1 MRDKYFYEVMFD
13 DTSIDVSKE
22 VGLVW
27 SIANSLR
34 GAYTSDKYKD
44 VIIPMV
50 IIRRF
55 ECALE
60 ATKGAVVAKH
70 KQNPNLPAAL
80 LCQVSKYPFYNYS
93 EYNLKRLLDD
103 SDNIASNLKSYIE
116 GFSANIQLIL
126 EKLLKFS
133 TQIDKMD
140 KSNRLYS
147 VVKKFSD
154 LDLYP
159 THVDSMKM
167 GYIFED
173 IIRRF
178 SENAEA
184 GDHYTPREV
193 IRLMVNVLLA
203 EGCNDL
209 LTDEGKIAT
218 VLDAACG
225 SGGML
230 STTYDFLRRK
240 NPYVDVRLFGQEIN
254 PESYAICLADML
266 IKGQDVKN
274 IMGDEEANTLKTDC
288 FPDQKMRLVIMNP
301 PFGTPWGGKDA
312 PEGQEKKVREEN
324 KKGGR
329 FEHGLPGTGDAQLL
343 FMQHAINKLD
353 EKNGR
358 AAIITNGS
366 PLFSGGTTSGES
378 QIRRWMLEED
388 LIEAII
394 ALPTQLFYNTD
405 IGIYIFILSRNKRS
419 DRRGKVQLINAVDM
433 WKPLR
438 KSLGKKRREIDRDS
452 MVKITELYSN
462 FEENQYCKIF
472 PNEEFMYKEYAVYQP
487 LQRRGVLDEE
497 SIERLRTSSYFT
509 SNSSIF
515 NETDFDQLKEM
526 NPRSAADEKKYQ
538 KYLAGQQF
546 VADVLTI
553 LEANRSD
560 RIFMDYSEFEKHLK
574 SLLGTVEGMSASR
587 LTGIAMV
594 LAVMDKTA
602 VVQKDRKGEIVKDTT
617 TKDTEII
624 KLTQDPEKYFEAEVY
639 PHVPDAI
646 WLYEFDPS
654 KKVSVSNRERIGAE
668 IAFTQY
674 FYEYSRNDTAQGIHN
689 KIAQNTVALQHIFS
703 VNDVEQRNLDALIST
718 YEDQLQLGKK
728 YRDLFV
734 LETLLRGLDPTVELK
749 DSGLIWFGKIP
760 AHWEVKRIKYVIKQ
774 GNDGIKV
781 GPFGSTLTN
790 EVVSADDGQFKVYGQ
805 ANLIR
810 RDFEYGDNFV
820 TEDNYLRLKNYEVL
834 PYDIVVSMMG
844 TIGKCCVVPEGISP
858 GIMDSHLIKVRLSSL
873 MFPQYFE
880 YLYESEAVYEQL
892 LLKSKGSIMNGLNST
907 IVKNVYMVVPPVEEQ
922 IAICRYINEHLSDAV
937 EVK

>member
-1 MRDKYFYEVMFD
+1 MKDKYFYEVMFD

-405 IGIYIFILSRNKRS
+405 IGIYIFILSRNKRP

-515 NETDFDQLKEM
+515 NETDFEQLKEM

-617 TKDTEII
+617 TKDTELI

-781 GPFGSTLTN
+781 GPFGSALTN

>member
-1 MRDKYFYEVMFD
+1 MKEKYFYEVMFD

-60 ATKGAVVAKH
+60 ATKDAVVARH

-80 LCQVSKYPFYNYS
+80 LCQISKYPFYNYS

-103 SDNIASNLKSYIE
+103 SDSIASNLKSYIE

-159 THVDSMKM
+159 DHVDSMKM

-193 IRLMVNVLLA
+193 IRLMANILLA
-203 EGCNDL
+203 EGCDDL
-209 LTDEGKIAT
+209 LTEEGKIAT

-230 STTYDFLRRK
+230 STAYDFLRRK

-274 IMGDEEANTLKTDC
+274 IKGDEEANTLKIDC

-312 PEGQEKKVREEN
+312 PEGQEKAVRAEF

-358 AAIITNGS
+358 AAIVSNGS

-394 ALPTQLFYNTD
+394 ALPSQLFYNTD
-405 IGIYIFILSRNKRS
+405 IGIYIFILSRNKRPG
-419 DRRGKVQLINAVDM
+419 RRGKVQLINAVDM

-452 MVKITELYSN
+452 MAKITELYSK

-487 LQRRGVLDEE
+487 LQRRGVLDAE
-497 SIERLRTSSYFT
+497 SIERLRTSNYFT

-515 NETDFDQLKEM
+515 NEIDFEQLQEM

-538 KYLAGQQF
+538 KYLAGRQF
-546 VADVLTI
+546 VADVLEI

-560 RIFMDYSEFEKHLK
+560 RVFMDYGEFEKYLN
-574 SLLGTVEGMSASR
+574 SLLGKVKGMSASR
-587 LTGIAMV
+587 LSGIAME
-594 LAVMDKTA
+594 LTIIDKTA
-602 VVQKDRKGEIVKDTT
+602 VVQKDRKGEIIKDTT

-646 WLYEFDPS
+646 WAYEFDP
-654 KKVSVSNRERIGAE
+654 KKKESSTNKEKLGAE
-668 IAFTQY
+668 FPFTRF
-674 FYEYSRNDTAQGIHN
+674 FYEYKEPEKADDLLAQFMELEKSLSE
-689 KIAQNTVALQHIFS
+689 KIAALQ
-703 VNDVEQRNLDALIST
+703 
-718 YEDQLQLGKK
+718 
-728 YRDLFV
+728 
-734 LETLLRGLDPTVELK
+734 
-749 DSGLIWFGKIP
+749 
-760 AHWEVKRIKYVIKQ
+760 
-774 GNDGIKV
+774 
-781 GPFGSTLTN
+781 
-790 EVVSADDGQFKVYGQ
+790 
-805 ANLIR
+805 
-810 RDFEYGDNFV
+810 
-820 TEDNYLRLKNYEVL
+820 
-834 PYDIVVSMMG
+834 
-844 TIGKCCVVPEGISP
+844 
-858 GIMDSHLIKVRLSSL
+858 
-873 MFPQYFE
+873 
-880 YLYESEAVYEQL
+880 ESE
-892 LLKSKGSIMNGLNST
+892 
-907 IVKNVYMVVPPVEEQ
+907 
-922 IAICRYINEHLSDAV
+922 
-937 EVK
+937 EV

>member
-60 ATKGAVVAKH
+60 ATKDAVVAKH

-93 EYNLKRLLDD
+93 EYTLKRLLDD
-103 SDNIASNLKSYIE
+103 SDSIASNLKSYIE

-159 THVDSMKM
+159 AHVDSMKM

-353 EKNGR
+353 KKNGR

-405 IGIYIFILSRNKRS
+405 IGIYIFILSRNKRP

-487 LQRRGVLDEE
+487 LQRRGMLDAE
-497 SIERLRTSSYFT
+497 SIERLRISSYFT

-515 NETDFDQLKEM
+515 NETDFEQLKEM

-560 RIFMDYSEFEKHLK
+560 RVFMDYGEFEKYLK

-602 VVQKDRKGEIVKDTT
+602 VVQKDRKGEIVKDTA

-781 GPFGSTLTN
+781 GPFGSALTN

>member
-1 MRDKYFYEVMFD
+1 MVSKYCYEVMFD

-60 ATKGAVVAKH
+60 ETKAAVVDKYR
-70 KQNPNLPAAL
+70 QNPALPAAL
-80 LCQVSKYPFYNYS
+80 LCQVSKYPFYNTS
-93 EYNLKRLLDD
+93 EFTLKRLLDD
-103 SDNIASNLKSYIE
+103 SDNIAINLKSYIE

-147 VVKKFSD
+147 VVKKFSE

-159 THVDSMKM
+159 SHVDSMKM

-193 IRLMVNVLLA
+193 IRLMVNLLLA

-240 NPYVDVRLFGQEIN
+240 NPYVDVRLFGQEVN

-266 IKGQDVKN
+266 IKDQDIVN
-274 IMGDEEANTLKTDC
+274 IRGDEGANTLKTDC

-312 PEGQEKKVREEN
+312 PEGQEKAVREEN
-324 KKGGR
+324 RSGGR
-329 FEHGLPGTGDAQLL
+329 FAHGLPGTGDAQLL

-353 EKNGR
+353 ERCGR

-388 LIEAII
+388 LIEAIV

-405 IGIYIFILSRNKRS
+405 IGIYVFILSRNKRP
-419 DRRGKVQLINAVDM
+419 DRCGKVQLINAADM

-438 KSLGKKRREIDRDS
+438 KSLGKKRREIDRES
-452 MVKITELYSN
+452 MKKITELYAN
-462 FEENQYCKIF
+462 FEENRYCKIF

-487 LQRRGVLDEE
+487 LQRRGVLDAE

-515 NETDFDQLKEM
+515 NEADFEQLKEM
-526 NPRSAADEKKYQ
+526 NPRSASDEKRYR
-538 KYLAGQQF
+538 KYLAGQRF
-546 VADVLTI
+546 VADVLEI
-553 LEANRSD
+553 LEANCSD
-560 RIFMDYSEFEKHLK
+560 RVFLDYSEFETYLR
-574 SLLGTVEGMSASR
+574 SLLGKVEGLSASR
-587 LTGIAMV
+587 LKGIAMV
-594 LAVMDKTA
+594 LSVMDKSA
-602 VVQKDRKGEIVKDTT
+602 VVQKDRKGRIVTDPT

-624 KLTQDPEKYFEAEVY
+624 KLTQDPEKYFETEVY
-639 PHVPDAI
+639 PHVPDAV
-646 WLYEFDPS
+646 WMYEFDPE
-654 KKVSVSNRERIGAE
+654 KKESPTNKEKLGAE
-668 IAFTQY
+668 FPFTRF
-674 FYEYSRNDTAQGIHN
+674 FYEYKEPEKADDLLAEFLELEKSLSG
-689 KIAQNTVALQHIFS
+689 KIAALQ
-703 VNDVEQRNLDALIST
+703 
-718 YEDQLQLGKK
+718 
-728 YRDLFV
+728 
-734 LETLLRGLDPTVELK
+734 
-749 DSGLIWFGKIP
+749 
-760 AHWEVKRIKYVIKQ
+760 
-774 GNDGIKV
+774 
-781 GPFGSTLTN
+781 
-790 EVVSADDGQFKVYGQ
+790 
-805 ANLIR
+805 
-810 RDFEYGDNFV
+810 
-820 TEDNYLRLKNYEVL
+820 
-834 PYDIVVSMMG
+834 
-844 TIGKCCVVPEGISP
+844 
-858 GIMDSHLIKVRLSSL
+858 
-873 MFPQYFE
+873 
-880 YLYESEAVYEQL
+880 ESERV
-892 LLKSKGSIMNGLNST
+892 
-907 IVKNVYMVVPPVEEQ
+907 
-922 IAICRYINEHLSDAV
+922 
-937 EVK
+937 

>member
-1 MRDKYFYEVMFD
+1 MRDKYFYDVMFD

-60 ATKGAVVAKH
+60 ATKDAVVAKH

-80 LCQVSKYPFYNYS
+80 LCQVSTYPFYNTS
-93 EYNLKRLLDD
+93 EFTFKRLLDD

-159 THVDSMKM
+159 DHVDSMKM

-209 LTDEGKIAT
+209 LTEEGKIAT

-230 STTYDFLRRK
+230 STACDFLRRK

-266 IKGQDVKN
+266 IKGQDIKN
-274 IMGDEEANTLKTDC
+274 IRGDEEANTLKTDC

-329 FEHGLPGTGDAQLL
+329 FEHGLPGIGDAQLL

-366 PLFSGGTTSGES
+366 PLFSGNTTSGES

-405 IGIYIFILSRNKRS
+405 IGIYIFILSRNKRP

-452 MVKITELYSN
+452 MKKITELYSN

-487 LQRRGVLDEE
+487 LQRRGVLDTE

-515 NETDFDQLKEM
+515 NETDFEQLKEM

-546 VADVLTI
+546 VAEVLTI

-560 RIFMDYSEFEKHLK
+560 RVFMDYGEFEKYLK
-574 SLLGTVEGMSASR
+574 SLLGKIDGMSASR

-594 LAVMDKTA
+594 LSVMDKTA
-602 VVQKDRKGEIVKDTT
+602 VVQRDRKGEIIKDTT

-624 KLTQDPEKYFEAEVY
+624 KLTQDPEKYFETEVY

-646 WLYEFDPS
+646 WAYEFDPE
-654 KKVSVSNRERIGAE
+654 KKESATNKEKLGAE
-668 IAFTQY
+668 FTFTRF
-674 FYEYSRNDTAQGIHN
+674 FYEYKEPEKADALMAQFMELEKSLTA
-689 KIAQNTVALQHIFS
+689 KIAALQ
-703 VNDVEQRNLDALIST
+703 
-718 YEDQLQLGKK
+718 
-728 YRDLFV
+728 
-734 LETLLRGLDPTVELK
+734 
-749 DSGLIWFGKIP
+749 
-760 AHWEVKRIKYVIKQ
+760 
-774 GNDGIKV
+774 
-781 GPFGSTLTN
+781 
-790 EVVSADDGQFKVYGQ
+790 
-805 ANLIR
+805 
-810 RDFEYGDNFV
+810 
-820 TEDNYLRLKNYEVL
+820 
-834 PYDIVVSMMG
+834 
-844 TIGKCCVVPEGISP
+844 
-858 GIMDSHLIKVRLSSL
+858 
-873 MFPQYFE
+873 
-880 YLYESEAVYEQL
+880 ESEKV
-892 LLKSKGSIMNGLNST
+892 
-907 IVKNVYMVVPPVEEQ
+907 
-922 IAICRYINEHLSDAV
+922 
-937 EVK
+937 

>member
-60 ATKGAVVAKH
+60 ATKDAVVAKH

-80 LCQVSKYPFYNYS
+80 LCQVSKYPFYNTS
-93 EYNLKRLLDD
+93 EFTLKRLLDD
-103 SDNIASNLKSYIE
+103 SDSIASNLKSYIE

-159 THVDSMKM
+159 AHVDSMKM

-405 IGIYIFILSRNKRS
+405 IGIYIFILSRNKRP

-452 MVKITELYSN
+452 MKRITELYSN
-462 FEENQYCKIF
+462 FEENRYCKIF

-487 LQRRGVLDEE
+487 LQRRGVLDAE

-515 NETDFDQLKEM
+515 NETDFEQLKEM

-546 VADVLTI
+546 VTDVLNI

-560 RIFMDYSEFEKHLK
+560 RVFVDYGEFEKYLK
-574 SLLGTVEGMSASR
+574 SLLGKVKGMSASR

-602 VVQKDRKGEIVKDTT
+602 VVQKDRNGKIIKDTT

-646 WLYEFDPS
+646 CLYEFDPS
-654 KKVSVSNRERIGAE
+654 KKVNISNRERIGAE
-668 IAFTQY
+668 IAFSQY
-674 FYEYSRNDTAQGIHN
+674 FYEYNRKDTAQGIHN

-718 YEDQLQLGKK
+718 YEDQLQLVKK

-760 AHWEVKRIKYVIKQ
+760 THWEVKRIKYIIKQ

-781 GPFGSTLTN
+781 GPFGSALTN

-810 RDFEYGDNFV
+810 RDFEYGDNFI
-820 TEDNYLRLKNYEVL
+820 TEDNYLHLKNYEVL
-834 PYDIVVSMMG
+834 PNDIVVSMMG

-858 GIMDSHLIKVRLSSL
+858 GIMDSHLIKVRLSGL

-922 IAICRYINEHLSDAV
+922 IAICRYINEHLSDV
-937 EVK
+937 EEVK

>member
-1 MRDKYFYEVMFD
+1 MKEKYFYEVMFD

-60 ATKGAVVAKH
+60 ATKDAVVARH

-80 LCQVSKYPFYNYS
+80 LCQISKYPFYNYS
-93 EYNLKRLLDD
+93 DYTLKRLLDD
-103 SDNIASNLKSYIE
+103 SDSIASNLKSYIE
-116 GFSANIQLIL
+116 GFSANIQLVL

-159 THVDSMKM
+159 DHVDSMKM

-203 EGCNDL
+203 EGCDDL
-209 LTDEGKIAT
+209 LTEEGKIAT

-230 STTYDFLRRK
+230 STAYDFLRRK

-274 IMGDEEANTLKTDC
+274 IKGDEEANTLKIDC

-312 PEGQEKKVREEN
+312 PEGQEKAVRAEF

-358 AAIITNGS
+358 AAIISNGS

-394 ALPTQLFYNTD
+394 ALPSQLFYNTD
-405 IGIYIFILSRNKRS
+405 IGIYIFILSRNKRPG
-419 DRRGKVQLINAVDM
+419 RRGKVQLINAVDM

-452 MVKITELYSN
+452 MAKITELYSK

-487 LQRRGVLDEE
+487 LQRRGVLDAE

-515 NETDFDQLKEM
+515 NEIDFEQLQEM

-546 VADVLTI
+546 VAVVLAI
-553 LEANRSD
+553 LEANLSERV
-560 RIFMDYSEFEKHLK
+560 FMDYGVFEKHLN
-574 SLLGTVEGMSASR
+574 SLLGKVKGMSASR
-587 LTGIAMV
+587 LSGIAME
-594 LAVMDKTA
+594 LTIMDKTA
-602 VVQKDRKGEIVKDTT
+602 VVQKDRKGEIIKDTT

-646 WLYEFDPS
+646 WAYEFDP
-654 KKVSVSNRERIGAE
+654 KKKESSTNKEKLGAE
-668 IAFTQY
+668 FPFTRF
-674 FYEYSRNDTAQGIHN
+674 FYEYKEPEKADDLLAQFMELEKSLSE
-689 KIAQNTVALQHIFS
+689 KIAALQ
-703 VNDVEQRNLDALIST
+703 
-718 YEDQLQLGKK
+718 
-728 YRDLFV
+728 
-734 LETLLRGLDPTVELK
+734 
-749 DSGLIWFGKIP
+749 
-760 AHWEVKRIKYVIKQ
+760 
-774 GNDGIKV
+774 
-781 GPFGSTLTN
+781 
-790 EVVSADDGQFKVYGQ
+790 
-805 ANLIR
+805 
-810 RDFEYGDNFV
+810 
-820 TEDNYLRLKNYEVL
+820 
-834 PYDIVVSMMG
+834 
-844 TIGKCCVVPEGISP
+844 
-858 GIMDSHLIKVRLSSL
+858 
-873 MFPQYFE
+873 
-880 YLYESEAVYEQL
+880 ESE
-892 LLKSKGSIMNGLNST
+892 
-907 IVKNVYMVVPPVEEQ
+907 
-922 IAICRYINEHLSDAV
+922 
-937 EVK
+937 EV

>member
-60 ATKGAVVAKH
+60 ATKDAVVAKH
-70 KQNPNLPAAL
+70 KQNPNLPAVL
-80 LCQVSKYPFYNYS
+80 LCQVSQYPFYNYS

-405 IGIYIFILSRNKRS
+405 IGIYIFILSRNKRP

-452 MVKITELYSN
+452 MAKITELYSN

-515 NETDFDQLKEM
+515 NEMDFEQLKEM
-526 NPRSAADEKKYQ
+526 TPRSAADEKKYQ

-553 LEANRSD
+553 LEVNRSD

-602 VVQKDRKGEIVKDTT
+602 VVQKDRKGEIVKDTA

-689 KIAQNTVALQHIFS
+689 KMAENTVALQHIFS

-781 GPFGSTLTN
+781 GPFGSALTN